1 MYYHDIRTYNNYL
14 YLFLRLFN
22 FNSKIKLY
30 NIMNIISSNYNPFNI
45 LYNSITYIW
54 NNDTQNYIKRP
65 NHEDVKNLKLIIFNV
80 DGVLSIGE
88 NPIEIARAS
97 FNKLI
102 KLNIPI
108 CIITNEDRRSP
119 KRIKKGLTLMGF
131 HINEDIKIITAGLL
145 MLYHISSIINP
156 LTYHIINRQTKS
168 EFKNHKKIFSSR
180 KRNFAV
186 IGEQDF
192 FHYVKQNTLN
202 RYDNVKFHWIYDDT
216 ASKNI
221 DYFVIGSLNNTD
233 NILEI
238 INRIIKWIKLNQKAK
253 FVITTPDI
261 INVENNKILT
271 TILPNMILKIVKDEF
286 AKEENMVEL
295 IKHINLT
302 VEYPSKPNP
311 IFIRDEIEYN
321 YNIKIDD
328 TFKNNIMIIGDN
340 IETDIK
346 LGEQL
351 NCFKS
356 LVLCGVTK
364 HTELYKLTKREQ
376 NNIDYI
382 IPDIS
387 YLIL

>member
-54 NNDTQNYIKRP
+54 NNDAQNYIKRP

-119 KRIKKGLTLMGF
+119 KRIKKGLKLMGF
-131 HINEDIKIITAGLL
+131 NINEDIKIITAGLL

-295 IKHINLT
+295 IKHINLN